1 MMSNTHWDSR
11 WMALAQL
18 VATWSKDR
26 GRKVGA
32 VIVGPDNEVRS
43 TGFNGIPRGVDDD
56 VEERHD
62 AASGEKYL
70 WVSHAERN
78 AIYNAALLGVSTKGC
93 TIYVPWYP
101 CIDCAK
107 AIVQSGIGRIVC
119 FEPDLADSNWGKDF
133 EKSLII
139 LGEGNVVTKLV
150 EQKNYLQ
157 ATIDREIMVGNVPVG
172 PIG

>member
-1 MMSNTHWDSR
+1 MSSADWDSR

-32 VIVGPDNEVRS
+32 VIVGPDKEVRS
-43 TGFNGIPRGVDDD
+43 TGFNGIPRGVNDN

-62 AASGEKYL
+62 AETGEKYL

-78 AIYNAALLGVSTKGC
+78 AIYNAALLGVSTKNC

-101 CIDCAK
+101 CIECAK
-107 AIVQSGIGRIVC
+107 AIVQAGIARIVC
-119 FEPDLADSNWGKDF
+119 FEPDLADRNWGRDF

-172 PIG
+172 PI

>member
-1 MMSNTHWDSR
+1 
-11 WMALAQL
+11 MALAQL

-101 CIDCAK
+101 CIECAK

>member
-1 MMSNTHWDSR
+1 MSSADWDSR

-32 VIVGPDNEVRS
+32 VIVGSDNEVRS
-43 TGFNGIPRGVDDD
+43 TGFNGIPRGVNDN

-62 AASGEKYL
+62 AETGEKYL

-78 AIYNAALLGVSTKGC
+78 AIYNAALLGVSTKNC

-101 CIDCAK
+101 CIECAK
-107 AIVQSGIGRIVC
+107 AIVQAGIAKIVC
-119 FEPDLADSNWGKDF
+119 FEPDLADSNWGRDF

-139 LGEGNVVTKLV
+139 LGEGDVVTKLV

-157 ATIDREIMVGNVPVG
+157 ATIDKEIMVGNVPVG
-172 PIG
+172 PI

>member
-1 MMSNTHWDSR
+1 MSSADWDSR

-32 VIVGPDNEVRS
+32 VIVGSDNEVRS
-43 TGFNGIPRGVDDD
+43 TGFNGIPRGVNDN

-62 AASGEKYL
+62 AETGEKYL

-78 AIYNAALLGVSTKGC
+78 AIYNAALLGVSTKNC

-101 CIDCAK
+101 CIECAK
-107 AIVQSGIGRIVC
+107 AIVQAGVAKIVC
-119 FEPDLADSNWGKDF
+119 FEPDLADSNWGRDF

-139 LGEGNVVTKLV
+139 LGEGSVVTKLV

-157 ATIDREIMVGNVPVG
+157 ATIDKEIMVGNVPVG
-172 PIG
+172 PV

>member
-1 MMSNTHWDSR
+1 MSSADWDSR

-32 VIVGPDNEVRS
+32 VFVGPNNEVRS
-43 TGFNGIPRGVDDD
+43 TGFNGIPRGVNDN
-56 VEERHD
+56 VEERHN
-62 AASGEKYL
+62 AETGEKYL

-78 AIYNAALLGVSTKGC
+78 AIYNAALLGVSTKNC

-101 CIDCAK
+101 CIECAK
-107 AIVQSGIGRIVC
+107 AIVQAGIAKIVC
-119 FEPDLADSNWGKDF
+119 FEPDLADSNWGRDF

-139 LGEGNVVTKLV
+139 LGEGDVVTKLV

-157 ATIDREIMVGNVPVG
+157 ATIDKEIMVGNVPVG
-172 PIG
+172 PI

>member
-1 MMSNTHWDSR
+1 MSSTHWDSR

-107 AIVQSGIGRIVC
+107 AIVQAGIGRIVC
-119 FEPDLADSNWGKDF
+119 FEPDLSDSNWGKDF

>member
-1 MMSNTHWDSR
+1 MASTHWDSR

-18 VATWSKDR
+18 IATWSKDR

-43 TGFNGIPRGVDDD
+43 TGFNGIPRGVNDD

-101 CIDCAK
+101 CIECAK
-107 AIVQSGIGRIVC
+107 AIVQAGIGRIVC
-119 FEPDLADSNWGKDF
+119 FEPDLADSNWGRDF

-172 PIG
+172 PV

>member
-1 MMSNTHWDSR
+1 MSSADWDSR

-43 TGFNGIPRGVDDD
+43 TGFNGIPRGVNDN

-62 AASGEKYL
+62 AETGEKYL

-78 AIYNAALLGVSTKGC
+78 AIYNAALLGVSTKNC

-101 CIDCAK
+101 CIECAK
-107 AIVQSGIGRIVC
+107 AIVQAGIAKIVC
-119 FEPDLADSNWGKDF
+119 FEPDLADSNWGRDF

-139 LGEGNVVTKLV
+139 LGEGDVVTKLV

-157 ATIDREIMVGNVPVG
+157 ATIDKEIMVGNVPVG
-172 PIG
+172 PI

>member
-1 MMSNTHWDSR
+1 
-11 WMALAQL
+11 
-18 VATWSKDR
+18 
-26 GRKVGA
+26 
-32 VIVGPDNEVRS
+32 
-43 TGFNGIPRGVDDD
+43 
-56 VEERHD
+56 
-62 AASGEKYL
+62 
-70 WVSHAERN
+70 
-78 AIYNAALLGVSTKGC
+78 
-93 TIYVPWYP
+93 VPWYP

>member
-1 MMSNTHWDSR
+1 
-11 WMALAQL
+11 MALAQL
-18 VATWSKDR
+18 IATWSKDR

-43 TGFNGIPRGVDDD
+43 SGFNGIPRGVNDD

-101 CIDCAK
+101 CIECAK
-107 AIVQSGIGRIVC
+107 AIVQAGIGRIVC
-119 FEPDLADSNWGKDF
+119 FEPDLSDSNWGKDF
-133 EKSLII
+133 EKSLIF
-139 LGEGNVVTKLV
+139 LGEGSVITKLV

-157 ATIDREIMVGNVPVG
+157 ATIDREILVGNVPVD

>member
-1 MMSNTHWDSR
+1 MSNTHWDSR

>member
-1 MMSNTHWDSR
+1 MSSTHWDSR

-101 CIDCAK
+101 CIECAK

>member
-1 MMSNTHWDSR
+1 MASTNWDNR

-18 VATWSKDR
+18 IATWSKDR

-32 VIVGPDNEVRS
+32 VIVGPDNEIRS
-43 TGFNGIPRGVDDD
+43 TGFNGIPRAVNDD

-62 AASGEKYL
+62 ALSGEKYL

-101 CIDCAK
+101 CIECAK
-107 AIVQSGIGRIVC
+107 AIVQAGIGRIVC

-150 EQKNYLQ
+150 EQKNYLR

-172 PIG
+172 PI

>member
-1 MMSNTHWDSR
+1 
-11 WMALAQL
+11 MALAQL
-18 VATWSKDR
+18 IATWSKDR

-43 TGFNGIPRGVDDD
+43 SGFNGIPRGVNDD

-93 TIYVPWYP
+93 TIYAPWYP
-101 CIDCAK
+101 CIECAK
-107 AIVQSGIGRIVC
+107 AIVQAGIGRIVC
-119 FEPDLADSNWGKDF
+119 FEPDLSDSNWGKDF

-157 ATIDREIMVGNVPVG
+157 ATIDREILVGNVPVG

>member
-1 MMSNTHWDSR
+1 MSSADWDSR

-32 VIVGPDNEVRS
+32 VIVGPDKEVRS
-43 TGFNGIPRGVDDD
+43 TGFNGIPRGVNDD

-62 AASGEKYL
+62 AETGEKYL

-78 AIYNAALLGVSTKGC
+78 AIYNAALLGVSTKNC

-101 CIDCAK
+101 CIECAK
-107 AIVQSGIGRIVC
+107 AIVQAGIAKIVC
-119 FEPDLADSNWGKDF
+119 FEPDLADSNWGRDF

-150 EQKNYLQ
+150 DQKNYLQ
-157 ATIDREIMVGNVPVG
+157 ATIDKEIMVGNVPVG
-172 PIG
+172 PI

>member
-1 MMSNTHWDSR
+1 MSSTHWDSR

-101 CIDCAK
+101 CIECAK
-107 AIVQSGIGRIVC
+107 AIVQAGIGRIVC

>member
-1 MMSNTHWDSR
+1 
-11 WMALAQL
+11 MALAQL

>member
-1 MMSNTHWDSR
+1 MSSTHWDSR

-101 CIDCAK
+101 CIECAK
-107 AIVQSGIGRIVC
+107 AIVQAGIGRIVC

-172 PIG
+172 PV

>member
-1 MMSNTHWDSR
+1 MTSNHWDSR

-18 VATWSKDR
+18 IATWSKDR

-43 TGFNGIPRGVDDD
+43 TGFNGIPRGVNDD

-78 AIYNAALLGVSTKGC
+78 AIYNAALLGVSTKKC

-107 AIVQSGIGRIVC
+107 AIVQAGIGKIVC
-119 FEPDLADSNWGKDF
+119 FEPDLTDSNWGRNF
-133 EKSLII
+133 EKALII
-139 LGEGNVVTKLV
+139 LGEGNVVTRLI

-157 ATIDREIMVGNVPVG
+157 ATIDREIQVGNVPIG
-172 PIG
+172 PIV

>member
-1 MMSNTHWDSR
+1 MASTHWDSR

-18 VATWSKDR
+18 IATWSKDR

-43 TGFNGIPRGVDDD
+43 TGFNGIPRGVNDD

-101 CIDCAK
+101 CIECAK
-107 AIVQSGIGRIVC
+107 AIVQAGIGRIVC
-119 FEPDLADSNWGKDF
+119 FEPDLADSNWGRDF

-172 PIG
+172 PI

>member
-1 MMSNTHWDSR
+1 MSSADWDSR

-43 TGFNGIPRGVDDD
+43 TGFNGIPRGVNDN

-62 AASGEKYL
+62 AETGEKYL

-78 AIYNAALLGVSTKGC
+78 AIYNAALLGVSTKNC

-101 CIDCAK
+101 CIECAK
-107 AIVQSGIGRIVC
+107 AIIQSGIGKIVC
-119 FEPDLADSNWGKDF
+119 FEPDLADSNWGRDF

-172 PIG
+172 PV

>member
-1 MMSNTHWDSR
+1 MSNTHWDSR

-119 FEPDLADSNWGKDF
+119 FEPDLSDSNWGKDF

>member
-1 MMSNTHWDSR
+1 MISANWDRR

-18 VATWSKDR
+18 VAPWSKDR

-32 VIVGPDNEVRS
+32 VIVGPDKEVRS
-43 TGFNGIPRGVDDD
+43 TGFNGIPRGVNDD

-62 AASGEKYL
+62 AETGEKYL

-78 AIYNAALLGVSTKGC
+78 AIYNAALLGVSTKNC

-101 CIDCAK
+101 CIECAK
-107 AIVQSGIGRIVC
+107 AIVQAGIAKIVC
-119 FEPDLADSNWGKDF
+119 FEPDLADSNWGRDF

-139 LGEGNVVTKLV
+139 LGEGNVITKLV

-172 PIG
+172 PI

>member
-1 MMSNTHWDSR
+1 MTSTKWDRR

-18 VATWSKDR
+18 IATWSKDR

-32 VIVGPDNEVRS
+32 VIVGPDNEIRS
-43 TGFNGIPRGVDDD
+43 TGFNGIPRGVNDD

-93 TIYVPWYP
+93 TLYVPWYP
-101 CIDCAK
+101 CIECAK
-107 AIVQSGIGRIVC
+107 AIVQAGIGKLVC
-119 FEPDLADSNWGKDF
+119 FEPDLTDSNWGKDF

-150 EQKNYLQ
+150 EQQNYLK
-157 ATIDREIMVGNVPVG
+157 ATVDREIMVGNVPVG
-172 PIG
+172 PVG

>member
-1 MMSNTHWDSR
+1 MSSADWDSR

-32 VIVGPDNEVRS
+32 VIVGPDKEVRS
-43 TGFNGIPRGVDDD
+43 TGFNGIPRGVNDD

-62 AASGEKYL
+62 VETGEKYL

-78 AIYNAALLGVSTKGC
+78 AIYNAALLGVSTKNC

-101 CIDCAK
+101 CIECAK
-107 AIVQSGIGRIVC
+107 AIVQAGIAKIVC
-119 FEPDLADSNWGKDF
+119 FEPDLADSNWGRDF

-157 ATIDREIMVGNVPVG
+157 ATIDKTIMVGNVAVG
-172 PIG
+172 PI

>member
-1 MMSNTHWDSR
+1 MSNTHWDSR

-101 CIDCAK
+101 CIECAK